1 MKTLSKSNTNILI
14 LLLIAILVMS
24 CNQKNTSISKN
35 NQDINNMNDGVMKFS
50 FKSEK
55 NKSEKSIKFILTVE
69 RLKLIDEEYFPNS
82 EQIRFIIF
90 DNEGNIIRE
99 SNKGMSFMQMI
110 FPVQPLEINGVYDY
124 EIIWDGLDNDG
135 NLVRNGKYKVELILP
150 AKPKIYN
157 YSVEI
162 EWRNDDWR

>member
-162 EWRNDDWR
+162 EWRNDD

>member
-14 LLLIAILVMS
+14 LLVLTILVMS
-24 CNQKNTSISKN
+24 CNQKNTPQSKN
-35 NQDINNMNDGVMKFS
+35 NEDINKMNNGVLNFS
-50 FKSEK
+50 FKSE
-55 NKSEKSIKFILTVE
+55 NNQSEKGIKFILTVE

-90 DNEGNIIRE
+90 DKEGNIIRE

-124 EIIWDGLDNDG
+124 EIIWDGLDNNG
-135 NLVRNGKYKVELILP
+135 NLVSDGKYKVELILP
-150 AKPKIYN
+150 AKPNIYN

-162 EWRNDDWR
+162 DWRNDD